1 MEDTEDM
8 QYVNDNTG
16 TEQVEIQAVI
26 FPPYQTL
33 APGFDFV
40 LDPPGSLFDMS
51 GQMPKIS
58 LSRIKYVCDV
68 EVRFIGSNQPIWG
81 QPAAINDITTSP
93 VSCPEDIVK
102 MYVKYI
108 FDRKTAIS
116 NQRVFGS
123 SSFWST
129 SLPPSL
135 SSAAFVAP
143 TTRVQNDKDWSDDIQ
158 IEQKNV
164 DAFAAWVDV
173 QCSVLGVGFR

>member
-1 MEDTEDM
+1 
-8 QYVNDNTG
+8 
-16 TEQVEIQAVI
+16 
-26 FPPYQTL
+26 
-33 APGFDFV
+33 
-40 LDPPGSLFDMS
+40 
-51 GQMPKIS
+51 MPKIS

-68 EVRFIGSNQPIWG
+68 EVQFIKSNQPIWG

-116 NQRVFGS
+116 NQRVFES

-129 SLPPSL
+129 SL

-143 TTRVQNDKDWSDDIQ
+143 TTRVQNDEDWSDDIQ

>member
-1 MEDTEDM
+1 
-8 QYVNDNTG
+8 
-16 TEQVEIQAVI
+16 
-26 FPPYQTL
+26 
-33 APGFDFV
+33 
-40 LDPPGSLFDMS
+40 
-51 GQMPKIS
+51 
-58 LSRIKYVCDV
+58 
-68 EVRFIGSNQPIWG
+68 
-81 QPAAINDITTSP
+81 
-93 VSCPEDIVK
+93 

-116 NQRVFGS
+116 NQRVFES

-129 SLPPSL
+129 SLSTSL

>member
-1 MEDTEDM
+1 
-8 QYVNDNTG
+8 
-16 TEQVEIQAVI
+16 
-26 FPPYQTL
+26 
-33 APGFDFV
+33 
-40 LDPPGSLFDMS
+40 
-51 GQMPKIS
+51 
-58 LSRIKYVCDV
+58 
-68 EVRFIGSNQPIWG
+68 
-81 QPAAINDITTSP
+81 
-93 VSCPEDIVK
+93 

-116 NQRVFGS
+116 NQRVFES

-129 SLPPSL
+129 SL

>member
-51 GQMPKIS
+51 GQMPKIF
-58 LSRIKYVCDV
+58 LSRIKYVRDV

-81 QPAAINDITTSP
+81 QPAAINDIP

-135 SSAAFVAP
+135 SSAVFVAP